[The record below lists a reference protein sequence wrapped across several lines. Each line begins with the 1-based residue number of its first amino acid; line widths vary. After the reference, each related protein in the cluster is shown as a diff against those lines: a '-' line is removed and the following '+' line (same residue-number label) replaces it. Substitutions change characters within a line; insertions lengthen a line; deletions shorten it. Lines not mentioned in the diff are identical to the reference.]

1 MGQAETIGAWRQRG
15 QVYRLEGEECP
26 HCGEK
31 IFPPRDICPECKKLT
46 VESTRVSFG
55 VVKVG
60 GRVLGKERGG

>member
-15 QVYRLEGEECP
+15 QAYRLEGEECP

-46 VESTRVSFG
+46 EELVRISSGAEG
-55 VVKVG
+55 VG
-60 GRVLGKERGG
+60 GCVPGKERGG